1 MLKLLLDYKVIGF
14 FIEKI
19 LLRFNKA
26 DSQVILKKLKEQYS
40 DFQSKVKFRR
50 QTLIT

>member
-26 DSQVILKKLKEQYS
+26 DSQVILKKLKKTI
-40 DFQSKVKFRR
+40 FWLSKQGK
-50 QTLIT
+50 IS